1 VAEASTAE
9 HAAVAASASN
19 GSGPEARQRALDE
32 KRTLHTATVI
42 ATPLKSA
49 SQAAPRAPVPAAGS
63 QKESAYA
70 RKQLELE
77 ERIAER
83 DRRLREQKG
92 SQSAP
97 LPASP

>member
-1 VAEASTAE
+1 MDLLEVYLKYLPIEAS
-9 HAAVAASASN
+9 
-19 GSGPEARQRALDE
+19 GPQARQRALDD
-32 KRTLHTATVI
+32 KRASHSAAVI
-42 ATPLKSA
+42 VVPLKAA
-49 SQAAPRAPVPAAGS
+49 SKPAPSAPVPAAVQ

>member
-1 VAEASTAE
+1 LEQKRAE
-9 HAAVAASASN
+9 HAALAASASEA
-19 GSGPEARQRALDE
+19 SGPEARQRALDE

-42 ATPLKSA
+42 AVPLKAA
-49 SQAAPRAPVPAAGS
+49 SKPASSTPVPAAVS